1 MCQVSRALMVSGF
14 LVRCNLFDAI
24 GFKTNIKLHTVGM
37 VI

>member
-1 MCQVSRALMVSGF
+1 MCQVSRALMVSSF

-24 GFKTNIKLHTVGM
+24 DFKTNIKLHTVSM